1 MTDDPYG
8 RQAAHD
14 AVTDWQER
22 EAQQMADKAWSA
34 ARNIAADHV
43 ARQNR
48 IDGVEMGEDEFAAA
62 VEAEAQRLHDAI
74 VGALPP
80 NPLAPYLIDWSEFW
94 ATDHDETEWLLEPLF
109 ADGRSHA
116 LYAGAKTGKSYLVLA
131 ACAALAT
138 GQPFLQHQGG
148 DPVHV
153 LYLDYEMSPQDVRE
167 RLEEFGYGPGDD
179 LSHLHYALL
188 PSLPPLD
195 TAAGGEELLAGAQAC
210 EARFVVVDTT
220 SRAIQGDENDADTIR
235 AFYRHTGL
243 RLKQAGIGW
252 LRLDHAGKDVEK
264 GQRGSSAKNDD
275 VDVVARVERT
285 DTGPRW
291 IATHRRMS
299 WYPEVTDIALVE
311 RSGVMVFANVGG
323 GPVWPAGTGKLAE
336 ELDRIGVPLEASRK
350 LARWYMDQEGIKGQN
365 KILGPALKWRRV
377 EAQRV
382 ADMDAEELVRR
393 LESKADRPAD
403 RTLSTDACGQ
413 DGPDGP
419 PRNIKADRPADRG
432 GPGSDAD
439 ADRGRSLVEDR
450 PGPAWSE
457 SSADDPDDTD
467 EAWF

>member
-1 MTDDPYG
+1 VTTDDPYG
-8 RQAAHD
+8 RQVAHD
-14 AVTDWQER
+14 AATDWQER
-22 EAQQMADKAWSA
+22 EARQMEDKARSA
-34 ARNIAADHV
+34 ARNIATEQV

-62 VEAEAQRLHDAI
+62 VDAEAERLYAAI

-138 GQPFLQHQGG
+138 GRPFLHHQGG

-285 DTGPRW
+285 DSGPRW
-291 IATHRRMS
+291 VATHRRMS
-299 WYPEVTDIALVE
+299 WYPERVDITLTEE
-311 RSGVMVFANVGG
+311 RGVMEFTLTE
-323 GPVWPAGTGKLAE
+323 GPSWPAGTSELAK

-350 LARWYMDQEGIKGQN
+350 LARWYMDQENISGQN
-365 KILGPALKWRRV
+365 KVLGPALKWRRL

-403 RTLSTDACGQ
+403 RVIHRVPVDNI
-413 DGPDGP
+413 GPDGP
-419 PRNIKADRPADRG
+419 PRDIKADRPADRG

-439 ADRGRSLVEDR
+439 ADRGASLIRDA

-457 SSADDPDDTD
+457 QPSEGSDDKP
-467 EAWF
+467 EEWF